1 MDCTPSGSFSWE
13 PGKHILTVRYHLR
26 TSKLAFAQLTPIK
39 TLQGQSENGK
49 APWEGVRERCRK
61 EWGMFQARIAEADKA
76 YYEMMGVP
84 PPNVTF
90 VH

>member
-1 MDCTPSGSFSWE
+1 MIASKHHVPITKHKNQHLPPTHPTL
-13 PGKHILTVRYHLR
+13 PGIE
-26 TSKLAFAQLTPIK
+26 

-61 EWGMFQARIAEADKA
+61 EWGMFQTRIAEADKA
-76 YYEMMGVP
+76 YYEMMGVT